1 MDKLVENQDGL
12 KKDKPDIILTH
23 NKPYKDWKEER
34 QHLRSKWGDQG
45 RQIEPPASSEQN
57 DT

>member
-34 QHLRSKWGDQG
+34 KHLKNKWGYQG
-45 RQIEPPASSEQN
+45 RQIQPPASSEQN